1 MAFLLCSQPDS
12 PTCQGSFHLSSL
24 VTAPLA
30 RAGYPSHGG
39 VSRVTKLL
47 SVLDLYLHGPLSP
60 KARDAQEDQ
69 PCPVAPRS
77 PALIRQV
84 RGGRK
89 RGLISPEDAPGE
101 KSLNSIPLCF
111 FFPKKSKT
119 LWSSA
124 RVFSS
129 RNSAVEKNSIVLKEK
144 ESQKIYINR
153 KYIAGSKKK

>member
-1 MAFLLCSQPDS
+1 MPFFLPKPSGPESSVPCWQVLLLLKTSQDSQVESPALQRWPCTVTRGDCNLPTSLGDEPTVEETSTEAHGGSLGSVAFLLCSQPDC

-69 PCPVAPRS
+69 PCPVAPQS

-84 RGGRK
+84 RG
-89 RGLISPEDAPGE
+89 
-101 KSLNSIPLCF
+101 
-111 FFPKKSKT
+111 
-119 LWSSA
+119 
-124 RVFSS
+124 
-129 RNSAVEKNSIVLKEK
+129 
-144 ESQKIYINR
+144 
-153 KYIAGSKKK
+153 